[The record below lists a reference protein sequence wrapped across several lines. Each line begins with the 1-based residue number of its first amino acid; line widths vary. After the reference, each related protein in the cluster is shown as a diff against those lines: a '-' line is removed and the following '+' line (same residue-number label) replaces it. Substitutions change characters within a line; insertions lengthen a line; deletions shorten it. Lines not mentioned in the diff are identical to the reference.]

1 MLYLLGMECLQ
12 TGLFFICQPVCL
24 RLQTAV
30 LSNTCIVLDWCTS
43 RRANISILPI
53 VGTDP
58 VCFTL
63 RPSRGN
69 AAVQTD
75 DMPR

>member
-1 MLYLLGMECLQ
+1 MSANWIVFHLP
-12 TGLFFICQPVCL
+12 T
-24 RLQTAV
+24 
-30 LSNTCIVLDWCTS
+30 SNTCIVLDWCTS
-43 RRANISILPI
+43 RWANISILPI

-63 RPSRGN
+63 RPSRRN

-75 DMPR
+75 DMQR